1 MDQVQAHS
9 MISHPLRQPVLS
21 SHIERFVGNH
31 LGHSWH
37 ITCFENLDDFASHPC
52 ALLSDGRYS
61 VFAKFSHAANALDQ
75 FETELNSLKLLA
87 DLSGVAIPPP
97 IGVVVAEE
105 GVVLLLEAVA
115 AVDRTAQHWRHMG
128 QALARIH
135 RVKGQQF
142 GLHTHGYFGP
152 IYQDNRPVI
161 GNDWVTFYAERRLW
175 PRLIGAIDSGHL
187 PTKVARKVEKLMAR
201 LPNLCGPAIQP
212 TLIHGDAQK
221 NNFISTPTQA
231 VVIDSSSVHFGHPEI
246 DLAYM
251 DYFEPVPQDVFEG
264 YAEVLP
270 IDPGFAERRN
280 LWRVSGYLAVVSN
293 GGPKYVSWLVNAVD
307 PYL

>member
-1 MDQVQAHS
+1 M
-9 MISHPLRQPVLS
+9 HPLRHPALS

-31 LGHSWH
+31 LGHSWR
-37 ITCFENLDDFASHPC
+37 ITHFEDLNDFASHPC
-52 ALLSDGRYS
+52 ALLSDGS
-61 VFAKFSHAANALDQ
+61 STVFAKFSHAANALDQ
-75 FETELNSLKLLA
+75 FETELNSLKLID
-87 DLSGVAIPPP
+87 DLSAVAIPPP
-97 IGVVVAEE
+97 IGVVVVEE
-105 GVVLLLEAVA
+105 CVVLLLEAIP

-135 RVKGQQF
+135 RVKGEQF
-142 GLHTHGYFGP
+142 GLPTHGYFGP
-152 IYQDNRPVI
+152 IYQDNRLVP
-161 GNDWVTFYAERRLW
+161 GNDWITFYAERRLW

-187 PTKVARKVEKLMAR
+187 PTDVARKVEKLMAR
-201 LPNLCGPAIQP
+201 LPNLCGPAVAP

-231 VVIDSSSVHFGHPEI
+231 VVIDSASVHFGHPEI

-251 DYFEPVPQDVFEG
+251 DYFEPVPQAVFDG

-270 IDPGFAERRN
+270 IDPGFNERRN

-293 GGPKYVSWLVNAVD
+293 GGPTYVPWLVNAVD